1 MNFSPGDAVV
11 VKDDWPETRGPVHIR
26 TPHYLR
32 GHKGRIVRYLGDHPN
47 PEDLA
52 FARPAAKK
60 PLYHVTFPMTEL
72 WPEGRPE
79 GQTGDELVVE
89 LYEHW
94 LEQP

>member
-1 MNFSPGDAVV
+1 MIFANGATVV
-11 VKDDWPETRGPVHIR
+11 VKDDWPETTGPVHIR

-32 GHKGRIVRYLGDHPN
+32 GHKGRILRYLGDHPN

-52 FARPAAKK
+52 FTRPAAARS
-60 PLYHVTFPMTEL
+60 LYHVTFPMSEL
-72 WPEGRPE
+72 WPEGRPD
-79 GQTGDELVVE
+79 DELVVE